1 MSTIWKPSVTVAAI
15 IERQNRFLMVEE
27 DTPDGVRINQPAG
40 HLDPK
45 ESLEQAVIRETL
57 EETAYEFQPTALVGT
72 YLSTFVSP
80 SSGETVTYLRFAF
93 TGDAGDL
100 TDRPLDHGIRAA
112 RWMSY
117 AEILNCEHQHRSPL
131 VLQCI
136 DDYLRGK
143 RAPLSL
149 LFTHPSAL

>member
-1 MSTIWKPSVTVAAI
+1 MRQIVVTAFAALLVAAPPLHAQG
-15 IERQNRFLMVEE
+15 RGGAPN
-27 DTPDGVRINQPAG
+27 PD
-40 HLDPK
+40 
-45 ESLEQAVIRETL
+45 S
-57 EETAYEFQPTALVGT
+57 
-72 YLSTFVSP
+72 
-80 SSGETVTYLRFAF
+80 
-93 TGDAGDL
+93 
-100 TDRPLDHGIRAA
+100 IRAA